1 MVKNAEV
8 EVQVGSARFSNSAPL
23 TFIGGLCSM
32 ESESL
37 LRRVGRT
44 LMEAYAAL
52 GAGFVLK
59 CSFDKANR
67 SSLASYRGKGMLRGL
82 EILKAVGGELGVPV
96 ITDVHEASQAD
107 LAARYVDILQ
117 IPAFLC
123 RQTDLLLACGRTG
136 LAVNIKK
143 GQFLSPWDIKNA
155 VRKVESTGN
164 RRIMVTERGTTFG
177 YGNLVVDMRALAI
190 MKELGYPVI
199 YDATHSV
206 QLPGALGHATGG
218 QREFVPSLARAAAAV
233 GIAGIFLETNHNP
246 DEALSDGPNSL
257 KLADV
262 KGLSRT
268 LRDIDAL
275 VKRKRQ

>member
-44 LMEAYAAL
+44 LKEAYAAL

-59 CSFDKANR
+59 CSFDKANG

-233 GIAGIFLETNHNP
+233 GIAGIFLETHHNP

-262 KGLSRT
+262 NVLSRT
-268 LRDIDAL
+268 LPDIDAL
-275 VKRKRQ
+275 VKRIRQ

>member
-1 MVKNAEV
+1 MVKNAQV
-8 EVQVGSARFSNSAPL
+8 EVRVGSVRFSNAAPL
-23 TFIGGLCSM
+23 AFIGGLCSM
-32 ESESL
+32 ESEAL
-37 LRRVGRT
+37 LRRVGRA
-44 LMEAYAAL
+44 LKEAYAGL

-67 SSLASYRGKGMLRGL
+67 SSLSSYRGKGMLRGL
-82 EILKAVGGELGVPV
+82 EILKSVGAELGVPV
-96 ITDVHEASQAD
+96 LTDVHEVSQAE
-107 LAARYVDILQ
+107 LAARYADILQ

-136 LAVNIKK
+136 LPVNIKK

-190 MKELGYPVI
+190 MKDLGYPVI

-218 QREFVPSLARAAAAV
+218 QREFVPALARAAAAV
-233 GIAGIFLETNHNP
+233 GIAGVFLETHHNP

-268 LRDIDAL
+268 LREIDAL

>member
-44 LMEAYAAL
+44 LKEAYAAL

-233 GIAGIFLETNHNP
+233 GIAGIFLETHHNP